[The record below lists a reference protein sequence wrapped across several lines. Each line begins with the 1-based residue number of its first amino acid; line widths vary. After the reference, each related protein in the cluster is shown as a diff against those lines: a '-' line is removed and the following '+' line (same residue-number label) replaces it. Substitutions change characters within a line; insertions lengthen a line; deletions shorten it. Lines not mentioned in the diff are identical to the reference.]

1 MQRIRMCWTRL
12 ICVVGMSA
20 SQTVNVSAIVLLCA
34 VRVMASWLAHLVF
47 QKSEDVYIIPQ
58 LIMFAHICF
67 NKC

>member
-1 MQRIRMCWTRL
+1 
-12 ICVVGMSA
+12 MSA